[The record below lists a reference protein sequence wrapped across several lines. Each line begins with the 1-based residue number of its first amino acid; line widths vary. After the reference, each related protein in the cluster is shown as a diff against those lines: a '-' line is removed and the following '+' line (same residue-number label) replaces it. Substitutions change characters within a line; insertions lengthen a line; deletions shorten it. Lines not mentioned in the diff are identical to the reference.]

1 MSNIRKEENEML
13 VEDEGGKRMREEEN
27 EGLGRTCKQMISE
40 KKKQRRRKKNS
51 KERKE
56 NVGRGEK
63 DETEVRQRKKN

>member
-40 KKKQRRRKKNS
+40 KKNREEGRKIAK
-51 KERKE
+51 KGRK
-56 NVGRGEK
+56 
-63 DETEVRQRKKN
+63 T